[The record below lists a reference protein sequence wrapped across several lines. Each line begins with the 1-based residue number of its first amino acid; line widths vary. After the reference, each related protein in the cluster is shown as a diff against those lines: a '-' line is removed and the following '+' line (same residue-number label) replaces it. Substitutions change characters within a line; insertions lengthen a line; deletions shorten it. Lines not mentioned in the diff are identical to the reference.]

1 MLYVLNY
8 VSTSTYPI
16 NLNFSAVFHIY
27 QIHVF
32 DGAGSLFAF
41 MTMIIEKLLMFPWL
55 ILFTSLIETNFFI
68 AIMQLINPSYLWKDE
83 VKQIKV
89 LKQKLLQRCIFT
101 RSLRIQPLKS
111 YCFSFL
117 PSFVIYLSGIDLLNM
132 SFFLNLHHGQFGQFL
147 LRTFSKELY

>member
-1 MLYVLNY
+1 M
-8 VSTSTYPI
+8 
-16 NLNFSAVFHIY
+16 FHIY

-89 LKQKLLQRCIFT
+89 LKQKFLQRCIFT

>member
-1 MLYVLNY
+1 M
-8 VSTSTYPI
+8 
-16 NLNFSAVFHIY
+16 FHIY

-41 MTMIIEKLLMFPWL
+41 MTMIIKKLLMFPWL
-55 ILFTSLIETNFFI
+55 ILFTSLIETNFSI

-83 VKQIKV
+83 VKQIKL

-111 YCFSFL
+111 SCFSFL
-117 PSFVIYLSGIDLLNM
+117 PSFVIYLSGIDLLK
-132 SFFLNLHHGQFGQFL
+132 SPSWSVWTVCTQDL
-147 LRTFSKELY
+147 LKGTILRVNVFD

>member
-1 MLYVLNY
+1 M
-8 VSTSTYPI
+8 
-16 NLNFSAVFHIY
+16 FHIY

-41 MTMIIEKLLMFPWL
+41 MTMIIKKLLMFPWL
-55 ILFTSLIETNFFI
+55 ILFTSLIETNFSI

-83 VKQIKV
+83 VKQIKL

-111 YCFSFL
+111 SCFSFL
-117 PSFVIYLSGIDLLNM
+117 PSFVIYLSGIDLLK
-132 SFFLNLHHGQFGQFL
+132 SPSWSVWTVCTQDL
-147 LRTFSKELY
+147 LKGTILRVNVFDQKL

>member
-1 MLYVLNY
+1 M
-8 VSTSTYPI
+8 
-16 NLNFSAVFHIY
+16 FHIY

-41 MTMIIEKLLMFPWL
+41 MTMIIKKLLMFPWL
-55 ILFTSLIETNFFI
+55 ILFTSLIETNFSI

-83 VKQIKV
+83 VKQIKL

-111 YCFSFL
+111 SCFSFL
-117 PSFVIYLSGIDLLNM
+117 PSFVIYLSGIDLLK
-132 SFFLNLHHGQFGQFL
+132 SPSWSVWTVCTQDL
-147 LRTFSKELY
+147 LKGTILRVNVFDPKL

>member
-27 QIHVF
+27 QIHFF

-68 AIMQLINPSYLWKDE
+68 AIMQLINPSYL
-83 VKQIKV
+83 
-89 LKQKLLQRCIFT
+89 
-101 RSLRIQPLKS
+101 
-111 YCFSFL
+111 
-117 PSFVIYLSGIDLLNM
+117 
-132 SFFLNLHHGQFGQFL
+132 
-147 LRTFSKELY
+147 

>member
-132 SFFLNLHHGQFGQFL
+132 SFFLNLHHGQFGQFV

>member
-1 MLYVLNY
+1 M
-8 VSTSTYPI
+8 
-16 NLNFSAVFHIY
+16 FHIY

-55 ILFTSLIETNFFI
+55 ILFTSLIETNSFI

-101 RSLRIQPLKS
+101 RSLGIQPLKS

-132 SFFLNLHHGQFGQFL
+132 SFFLNLHHGQFGQFV

>member
-1 MLYVLNY
+1 M
-8 VSTSTYPI
+8 
-16 NLNFSAVFHIY
+16 FHIY

-41 MTMIIEKLLMFPWL
+41 MTMIIKKLLMFPWL
-55 ILFTSLIETNFFI
+55 ILLTSLIETNFSI

-83 VKQIKV
+83 VKQIKL

-111 YCFSFL
+111 SCFSFL